1 MKDYHDKFRWLDR
14 IVKPPFSKGGAP
26 KGAEGCG
33 RKVQRFVAITVAIV
47 MLLIPTASVSAL
59 SESDITSP
67 AAVLMDANSGKILYE
82 KNAHEQRACA
92 SITKVMTLTLVMEA
106 VDSGK
111 IHMDDVVTASAHA
124 ASMGG
129 SDIWL
134 EEGEQMSVDDMI
146 KATAVASANDAAVAL
161 AEFVCGSEEDF
172 VAAMNKKAADLGMTD
187 TTFKNCNG
195 LDEEGHITS
204 AYDVALMSRE
214 LIRHEKIYDYTSI
227 WIDEL
232 RGGETQIVNT
242 NKLLKSYDGIT
253 GLKTGT
259 TGDAGSCISATAQ
272 RNGLSLIA
280 VVLGADTGKGRFKDA
295 ATLLDYGF
303 ANFETRE
310 LRLEEELSPIT
321 VEGGMQNS
329 VPISCDDSTY
339 LTVPKGEGGGL
350 QQNLELP
357 ESITAP
363 VDKGDTVGSLRFT
376 LGEEEIASFDI
387 TADEAVEE
395 KSFGSVLKLLFRSM
409 VKL

>member
-1 MKDYHDKFRWLDR
+1 MLKRLFAVLLAVV
-14 IVKPPFSKGGAP
+14 IIGASAVST
-26 KGAEGCG
+26 GALGEGD
-33 RKVQRFVAITVAIV
+33 I
-47 MLLIPTASVSAL
+47 SA
-59 SESDITSP
+59 P
-67 AAVLMDANSGKILYE
+67 AAVLMDADTGKILYE

-134 EEGEQMSVDDMI
+134 EEGEQMTVDDMI

-161 AEFVCGSEEDF
+161 AEFICGTEDDF
-172 VAAMNKKAADLGMTD
+172 VAAMNEKAKALGMDD
-187 TTFKNCNG
+187 TTFMNCNG

-214 LIRHEKIYDYTSI
+214 LIKHEKIFDYTNI
-227 WIDEL
+227 WLDNL

-242 NKLLKSYDGIT
+242 NKLLRSYDGIT

-259 TGDAGSCISATAQ
+259 TGEAGACISATAE
-272 RNGLSLIA
+272 RNGLSLIG
-280 VVLGADTGKGRFKDA
+280 VVLGADSGKERFRDA

-303 ANFETRE
+303 ANFESKE
-310 LRLEEELSPIT
+310 LGLEEELAPIT
-321 VEGGMQNS
+321 VEGGMEDEVS
-329 VPISCDDSTY
+329 ISCEGVTG
-339 LTVPKGEGGGL
+339 LTVPKGEGKGIT
-350 QQNLELP
+350 QTVDIP

-363 VDKGDTVGSLRFT
+363 VKKGDVVGKVVFSLN
-376 LGEEEIASFDI
+376 EEELASFDV
-387 TADEAVEE
+387 TANDDVEE
-395 KSFGSVLKLLFRSM
+395 KSFGSILGLLLHSLIKM
-409 VKL
+409 

>member
-1 MKDYHDKFRWLDR
+1 MREVLFMKIKH
-14 IVKPPFSKGGAP
+14 IT
-26 KGAEGCG
+26 
-33 RKVQRFVAITVAIV
+33 AILISV
-47 MLLIPTASVSAL
+47 LLLMIPTFSASAL
-59 SESDITSP
+59 SESDIASP
-67 AAVLMDANSGKILYE
+67 AAVLMDANSGKILFE

-106 VDSGK
+106 VDSGR
-111 IHMDDVVTASAHA
+111 IRLDDVVTASAHA

-172 VAAMNKKAADLGMTD
+172 VAAMNDKAAALGMTD

-214 LIRHEKIYDYTSI
+214 LIKHEKIYDYTSI

-280 VVLGADTGKGRFKDA
+280 VVLGADSGKGRFKDA
-295 ATLLDYGF
+295 AALLDYGF

-310 LRLEEELSPIT
+310 LRLQEELSPIT

-329 VPISCDDSTY
+329 VTISCDDSAY
-339 LTVPKGEGGGL
+339 LTVPKDEGGGL
-350 QQNLELP
+350 RQDLEIP
-357 ESITAP
+357 ETITAP
-363 VDKGDTVGSLRFT
+363 VAKGDVVGSLRFT
-376 LGEEEIASFDI
+376 LGDEEIASFAV
-387 TADEAVEE
+387 TADEDVE
-395 KSFGSVLKLLFRSM
+395 KKDFGSILKLLFQSM